1 MSIFLSLSV
10 ASWITSS
17 SYLFALVM
25 DELTRTIQDEVPWGM
40 LFANDIVLV
49 DETKRGVDVKLK
61 F

>member
-1 MSIFLSLSV
+1 
-10 ASWITSS
+10 
-17 SYLFALVM
+17 M
-25 DELTRTIQDEVPWGM
+25 DELTRTIQDKVPWSM